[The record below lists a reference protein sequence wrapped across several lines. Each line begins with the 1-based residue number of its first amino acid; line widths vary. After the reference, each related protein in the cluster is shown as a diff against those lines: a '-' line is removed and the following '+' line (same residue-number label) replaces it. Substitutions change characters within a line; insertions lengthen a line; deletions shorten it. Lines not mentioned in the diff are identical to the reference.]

1 MAAANALH
9 TKVPLVTA
17 ANGGASEPALS
28 VAPHKTT

>member
-9 TKVPLVTA
+9 TKVPLVAA
-17 ANGGASEPALS
+17 ANGPRLS